1 MRELRRGLWW
11 ERFKVPASIQGR
23 CRPHGRCY
31 LWRSRAAA
39 EGQQE
44 KQSGARRWHH
54 ETFARPSTASRKG
67 MVNEHR
73 PNATL
78 VRRKGQEVPH
88 ALAHPH
94 PTRFHRPHPQR
105 LRFVLSVIHRAN
117 DGQHDRIERERRRD
131 ERRACPRRT
140 RHVPTRLRATPRRG
154 LMRGMRSLLRERR
167 GCGVADGRLLH
178 AHREWRP
185 GIVCFGV
192 LHDLPPRLSRRAFRT
207 HVRRAIGQASS

>member
-1 MRELRRGLWW
+1 MRELCRGLGW
-11 ERFKVPASIQGR
+11 ERFKVPASLQRR
-23 CRPHGRCY
+23 CRLHGRRY
-31 LWRSRAAA
+31 LCRSRAAA
-39 EGQQE
+39 DGQQE
-44 KQSGARRWHH
+44 EQRGSRGRHH
-54 ETFARPSTASRKG
+54 KTVTRPSASSCKG

-88 ALAHPH
+88 ALTHPY
-94 PTRFHRPHPQR
+94 PARLYRPHPQR

-140 RHVPTRLRATPRRG
+140 RHLPTRLRATPHCG
-154 LMRGMRSLLRERR
+154 LMRGMRSLLRKRR
-167 GCGVADGRLLH
+167 GYGVADGRLLH

-185 GIVCFGV
+185 GLLRIRV
-192 LHDLPPRLSRRAFRT
+192 LHDLPAKLSRRVFRS